1 MGRFIVETSLEQ
13 KIKQIS
19 LVFLLL
25 FYSVSSLANTLIKSI
40 SFEGNFVTEEAL
52 LLREM
57 YIKEGDVLDLAKVE
71 ASIQA
76 IMDLGLFK
84 SVNYYIAEDF
94 IQLEEGSDEAHLVI
108 LLEEKYYLL
117 ILPRL
122 RVDEDET
129 KLGIQLLWDN
139 IFGLN
144 HKMRFLVEDRGT
156 TEGVHEQ
163 RQRIK
168 YSYPNINGSRF
179 SLSFQMTNR
188 NDLDEDDIKGFIDRR
203 DQHFGIGLFKWLN
216 PRGRNR
222 GWFAGV
228 GFNYRLRE
236 NIVLSGLFEDNELDA
251 IVIGLQY
258 GFKNVHQ
265 YEYNRGGKE
274 FGYNLD
280 ISHHSLGSESEF
292 FQHLLFYKSYY
303 QFKSRPGD
311 NLNVQTLLGYST
323 NDVMGNEAFSLGSS
337 GGLRG
342 YDSGRFEGNT
352 KLLLNVEYLTPDKGY
367 SALRYVY
374 FVDIGNTY
382 NDISDIRHKH
392 LNTGAGFGIRWKI
405 KAFVKV
411 DLRIDVGYGFADENY
426 HVSFGTRH
434 AF

>member
-1 MGRFIVETSLEQ
+1 MDQ
-13 KIKQIS
+13 KIKKFS

-25 FYSVSSLANTLIKSI
+25 FYSGGLMANTIIKSI
-40 SFEGNFVTEEAL
+40 GFEGNFVTKESL

-57 YIKEGDVLDLAKVE
+57 YIKEGDVLDFKKLE
-71 ASIQA
+71 ASVQG

-84 SVNYYIAEDF
+84 SVSYYISEDYT
-94 IQLEEGSDEAHLVI
+94 QQKKAGDEVRLVF

-117 ILPRL
+117 IIPRA
-122 RVDEDET
+122 RVNEDET
-129 KLGIQLLWDN
+129 NLGIQLRWDN

-144 HKMRFLVEDRGT
+144 HQMRFLVEDRGT
-156 TEGVHEQ
+156 EEGVSKQ

-168 YSYPNINGSRF
+168 YNYPNVNGSRF
-179 SLSFQMTNR
+179 SLSFKMTNQ
-188 NDLDEDDIKGFIDRR
+188 NDVDEDDIKSFINRK
-203 DQHFGIGLFKWLN
+203 DQNLGVALFKWLN
-216 PRGRNR
+216 RRGRNK

-228 GFNYRLRE
+228 GFDYRFRE
-236 NIVLSGLFEDNELDA
+236 NKILSGLFEDDEFDA
-251 IVIGLQY
+251 FVIELQY

-280 ISHHSLGSESEF
+280 ISHNSLGSDSEF
-292 FQHLLFYKSYY
+292 FQHLLFYRSYY

-323 NDVMGNEAFSLGSS
+323 NDVMGDDAYTLGSNE
-337 GGLRG
+337 GLRG
-342 YDSGRFEGNT
+342 YDSGSFEGNT
-352 KLLLNVEYLTPDKGY
+352 KLLLNVEYLTPDRGY
-367 SALRYVY
+367 PALRYVY

-382 NDISDIRHKH
+382 NDLTDVLHKN

-411 DLRIDVGYGFADENY
+411 DLRIDVGYGFSNDDY
-426 HVSFGTRH
+426 RVSFGTRH
-434 AF
+434 VF